1 MVFSMYS
8 AILSTSILLISLT
21 SVQAQEA
28 NKFHITP
35 EEQTACQ
42 GDATTLCS
50 DVFPDEDALI
60 SCMRSNVSNLT
71 PVCRRT
77 FTAGLQRR
85 HM

>member
-1 MVFSMYS
+1 MYS
-8 AILSTSILLISLT
+8 AFLSTVVLFVSLT
-21 SVQAQEA
+21 SVQAQVA

-35 EEQTACQ
+35 EEQAACQ

-50 DVFPDEDALI
+50 DAFPDEDALI
-60 SCMRSNVSNLT
+60 SCMRTNVSNLT
-71 PVCRRT
+71 PVCRKS